1 MAHLARAPAPGEL
14 RLTRIARAAAAA
26 IPVLLLQLQA
36 GTAQSPRM
44 PATLRYGSGLID
56 IPVASVLPHLMLT
69 ATYSGFRATV
79 PPMLDTG
86 AGGDGAGAG
95 ESSRAWF
102 SDGSIAV
109 GLLDRVEIGATF
121 QHSADAGDGGRM
133 LGAFGRLSL
142 LPASVRSVGLAV
154 GARYLSAPGYAGR
167 EGRSFQPTRLGL
179 PDPRFFGTAASAEE
193 FATTFSPYVAATAR
207 LPGLQAD
214 PGYEVT
220 MTAGWGSGMFAA
232 GSDLDFYGDGAS
244 GGLFAGSAIHFT
256 TGRGRTVSLMAEY
269 NGFDV
274 NAGAQLDFGGIRVGA
289 FSLGLAGDGASTYRS
304 RKFGVLGSVAL
315 CARDIGPCRP
325 ASGPA
330 ARDTVVLPAPPPD
343 TVVVER
349 EVAPRLPTGSPRT
362 LCLATGAAVS
372 VIVTPAGDTLV
383 GPSRVPLSDL
393 RPGIGFMGTYAEG
406 RDWFEQ
412 GSPITLGQRSYER
425 SGGPLPLDCAD
436 IVEIGS
442 HDGVPLFA
450 KHSAAAP
457 FAIVLVPAR
466 PGVWQGYSLVPAE
479 APEALPDPG
488 SAASPSLRISSG
500 VRSSAVSMSD
510 CGSR

>member
-1 MAHLARAPAPGEL
+1 
-14 RLTRIARAAAAA
+14 
-26 IPVLLLQLQA
+26 
-36 GTAQSPRM
+36 M
-44 PATLRYGSGLID
+44 PATLRHGSGLFD

-69 ATYSGFRATV
+69 ATYSGFRAPV
-79 PPMLDTG
+79 PPILDTG
-86 AGGDGAGAG
+86 ASGGREGVG
-95 ESSRAWF
+95 EPARAWF

-121 QHSADAGDGGRM
+121 QHSADAGEGGRM
-133 LGAFGRLSL
+133 FGAFGRLSL
-142 LPASVRSVGLAV
+142 LPGSIRNVGLAV
-154 GARYLSAPGYAGR
+154 GARYLSAPSYAGM
-167 EGRSFQPTRLGL
+167 EDRSFQPTRLGL
-179 PDPRFFGTAASAEE
+179 PDPRFFAGAGSGEE
-193 FATTFSPYVAATAR
+193 FATNFSPYVVATAL
-207 LPGLQAD
+207 LPGLQAG
-214 PGYEVT
+214 PEYEVT
-220 MTAGWGSGMFAA
+220 VTAGWGSGMFAA

-256 TGRGRTVSLMAEY
+256 IGRGRALSLMAEY

-289 FSLGLAGDGASTYRS
+289 FSLGLAGDGVSTYRS

-325 ASGPA
+325 ASRSA

-349 EVAPRLPTGSPRT
+349 VVTPRLPAGSPRT
-362 LCLATGAAVS
+362 LCLATGVAVA
-372 VIVTPAGDTLV
+372 VIVTAAGDTLV
-383 GPSRVPLSDL
+383 GPSRVPMSGL

-412 GSPITLGQRSYER
+412 GAPITLGERSYER
-425 SGGPLPLDCAD
+425 SGGPLRLDCAD
-436 IVEIGS
+436 IVQIGS
-442 HDGVPLFA
+442 REGVPLFA
-450 KHSAAAP
+450 ERAAAP
-457 FAIVLVPAR
+457 PYTVVHVPVR
-466 PGVWQGYSLVPAE
+466 PGVWQGYSLVPDGT
-479 APEALPDPG
+479 PRTLPDPG
-488 SAASPSLRISSG
+488 SAARPSLRINSG

>member
-1 MAHLARAPAPGEL
+1 MAHLARATAPRGL
-14 RLTRIARAAAAA
+14 RLTPIARAAAAA
-26 IPVLLLQLQA
+26 IPVLILQLQA
-36 GTAQSPRM
+36 GTAQSARK

-56 IPVASVLPHLMLT
+56 IPVASVLPHLMMT
-69 ATYSGFRATV
+69 ATYSGFRAPV
-79 PPMLDTG
+79 PPMLG
-86 AGGDGAGAG
+86 AGTSGGRDGAG
-95 ESSRAWF
+95 EPSRAWF

-121 QHSADAGDGGRM
+121 QHSADAGEGGRM
-133 LGAFGRLSL
+133 LGAFGRLSV
-142 LPASVRSVGLAV
+142 LPGSIRNVGLAV
-154 GARYLSAPGYAGR
+154 GARYVSAPSYAGM

-179 PDPRFFGTAASAEE
+179 PDPRFFAGAASAEE
-193 FATTFSPYVAATAR
+193 FATNFSPYVVATAL
-207 LPGLQAD
+207 LPGLQAG
-214 PGYEVT
+214 PEYEVT
-220 MTAGWGSGMFAA
+220 VTAGWGSGMFAA

-256 TGRGRTVSLMAEY
+256 TGRGRTLSLMAEY

-325 ASGPA
+325 ASRPA

-349 EVAPRLPTGSPRT
+349 DDAPRLPAGSART
-362 LCLATGAAVS
+362 LCLATGVGVS
-372 VIVTPAGDTLV
+372 VLVTAAGDTLA

-412 GSPITLGQRSYER
+412 GSPITLGERSYER
-425 SGGPLPLDCAD
+425 SGGPLRLDCAD

-442 HDGVPLFA
+442 HEGVPLFA
-450 KHSAAAP
+450 ERAAAP
-457 FAIVLVPAR
+457 PYTVVHVPVR
-466 PGVWQGYSLVPAE
+466 PGVWQGYSLVPDGT
-479 APEALPDPG
+479 PRTLPDPG
-488 SAASPSLRISSG
+488 SAARPSLRINSG
-500 VRSSAVSMSD
+500 VRSSTVSMSD